1 MSDVLIAVKGGGSVS
16 SDELTA
22 TANDLLKGKT
32 AVTSDSN
39 DEAVAG
45 TLELTGT
52 ASDSQVLAGK
62 TYYSTDAKTKRT
74 GEMVNRGAVSPEGLN
89 AGGSYT
95 IPAGYHNGSGK
106 VTASSLASQTGGATA
121 ADGDVLSG
129 KTYWKDGAKR
139 TGTMTNQGAKT
150 SALNCGG
157 SYTIPAGYHNGSG
170 KVTANSLTSQ
180 TGVDSGKT
188 AAAAAQ
194 ILTGYQAWVN
204 GSKITGSMANQGAK
218 TSALNCGGSYTIPAG
233 YHNGSGKVTAN
244 SLASQTS
251 ATAAAGNIL
260 SGKTAWVNGT
270 KITGTLAVQSAI
282 SFSAAALS
290 SSSIR
295 ISWKNPSKG
304 PWQGVFIQIST
315 SGTPGVSGGTRKYT
329 GAGTNPSQAGGNNY
343 VDITGLSANTTY
355 YFTCVSYTTNLGN
368 GTSHNL
374 SAKTLH
380 KPGMFFA
387 KDHNPYGLIWYPST
401 VYGSVTNEYFGVT
414 NATYSGSGN
423 EYVSPFRTTK
433 PVGLD
438 LFNTYKKIR
447 LVFERGD
454 ADAYFEFDV
463 GFQSTGNV
471 AHGIASLFRMTASG
485 TYTVDFSN
493 RESFYNSLVSS
504 YGKPSFFTFSIFF
517 SRSYKENGS
526 LSQLSYKGGKIKELE
541 FI

>member
-1 MSDVLIAVKGGGSVS
+1 MSDVLIAVKGGGGVS

-45 TLELTGT
+45 TLELTGNAT
-52 ASDSQVLAGK
+52 DSQVLVGN

-74 GEMVNRGAVSPEGLN
+74 GTMANQGAKTSALN
-89 AGGSYT
+89 CGGSYT

-106 VTASSLASQTGGATA
+106 VTANSLASQTGGATA

-139 TGTMTNQGAKT
+139 TGTMANQGAET

-170 KVTANSLTSQ
+170 KVTANSLASQ

-194 ILTGYQAWVN
+194 ILTGYQAWVK

-295 ISWKNPSKG
+295 ISWKKSIK
-304 PWQGVFIQIST
+304 
-315 SGTPGVSGGTRKYT
+315 
-329 GAGTNPSQAGGNNY
+329 
-343 VDITGLSANTTY
+343 
-355 YFTCVSYTTNLGN
+355 
-368 GTSHNL
+368 
-374 SAKTLH
+374 
-380 KPGMFFA
+380 
-387 KDHNPYGLIWYPST
+387 
-401 VYGSVTNEYFGVT
+401 GSVAGCFYSDKYIWNPGSEPRNTEVYWSRNE
-414 NATYSGSGN
+414 SQ
-423 EYVSPFRTTK
+423 PC
-433 PVGLD
+433 
-438 LFNTYKKIR
+438 
-447 LVFERGD
+447 RG
-454 ADAYFEFDV
+454 
-463 GFQSTGNV
+463 
-471 AHGIASLFRMTASG
+471 
-485 TYTVDFSN
+485 
-493 RESFYNSLVSS
+493 
-504 YGKPSFFTFSIFF
+504 K
-517 SRSYKENGS
+517 
-526 LSQLSYKGGKIKELE
+526 
-541 FI
+541 

>member
-1 MSDVLIAVKGGGSVS
+1 MGRIWMPGGGGGV
-16 SDELTA
+16 DLDVVTADARDILNGKVIVGPDGEPLT
-22 TANDLLKGKT
+22 G
-32 AVTSDSN
+32 S
-39 DEAVAG
+39 
-45 TLELTGT
+45 LELTGN
-52 ASDSQVLAGK
+52 AADSQVLAGK

-74 GEMVNRGAVSPEGLN
+74 GEMVNCGAVSPEGLN

-106 VTASSLASQTGGATA
+106 VTANSLASQTGGATA

-170 KVTANSLTSQ
+170 KVTANSLASQ

-194 ILTGYQAWVN
+194 ILTGYQAWVK

-251 ATAAAGNIL
+251 ATAAAGSIL

-387 KDHNPYGLIWYPST
+387 KDYNPYGLIWYPST
-401 VYGSVTNEYFGVT
+401 AYGSITNEYFGVT

-433 PVGLD
+433 TVGLD

-463 GFQSTGNV
+463 GFQSTGSKTHTIV
-471 AHGIASLFRMTASG
+471 GMFRMTASG
-485 TYTVDFSN
+485 TYTVDLSDKE
-493 RESFYNSLVSS
+493 RFYNSLVSS
-504 YGKPSFFTFSIFF
+504 YGKPSFFTFSIFS